1 MAFIDDQINKYAE
14 NILSGGDVNDSSA
27 LGELKFYIS
36 IRNATKSKTRE
47 VNEYEKASMEDNGV
61 LDALA
66 DTLVQ
71 LGLVRDK
78 SELVEKLSSEI
89 N

>member
-36 IRNATKSKTRE
+36 IRNAIKSKTRE

-78 SELVEKLSSEI
+78 SELAEKLSSEI

>member
-14 NILSGGDVNDSSA
+14 NILSEGDVNDSSA

-36 IRNATKSKTRE
+36 IRNAIKSKTRE

>member
-36 IRNATKSKTRE
+36 IRNAIKSKTRE